1 MAEDNELT
9 DDELEELLV
18 QQVKQQPVKCTM
30 KPAPT
35 FIRKDTAPLD
45 DDS

>member
-18 QQVKQQPVKCTM
+18 QQVKQQPVKCKI
-30 KPAPT
+30 KPALK
-35 FIRKDTAPLD
+35 FVKKDTVPPD